1 LAGKVGIVFQY
12 PETQLFEQTVYDD
25 IAFGPKNIHLNNI
38 EERVKQ
44 AIEFV
49 DISEKL
55 LKNSPFEISG
65 GEQRKVAIAGV
76 IAMEPEILVLDEPT
90 VGLDPAT
97 KKSILNK
104 IKKYHETK
112 QNTIIMVTHDI
123 DIAAEFASKILML
136 DNGKIVKYG
145 SVEEVFSDIDTAIP
159 EMTKI
164 FRELK
169 KIGFDVNT
177 NIYTVKQAKQ
187 EILTCLN
194 QNGK

>member
-1 LAGKVGIVFQY
+1 MAGKVGIVFQY